1 MDRER
6 WIKVGLEIA
15 DHLEEIQRII
25 ARNGMD
31 QISMAVFRTGFLTAT
46 YIDDSETQWSAD
58 KTRYGYIK
66 LSENQDPYYTRT

>member
-25 ARNGMD
+25 ARNGMKL
-31 QISMAVFRTGFLTAT
+31 ISMGSFGDGFANAT
-46 YIDDSETQWSAD
+46 YIDDDETQWSVV
-58 KTRYGYIK
+58 RRGNGVVV
-66 LSENQDPYYTRT
+66 LEENQDVYYTRS

>member
-1 MDRER
+1 MDKEK

-46 YIDDSETQWSAD
+46 YIDDSETQWSVV
-58 KTRYGYIK
+58 RRGNGVVV
-66 LSENQDPYYTRT
+66 LEENQDVYYTRT